1 MASTIVFIGPPGC
14 GKGTHAAKLSNDYDI
29 LPVSVGEYLRQ
40 EVKAKTELGVKI
52 AYIMSRGEL
61 VSDEIA
67 VEVVKGVC
75 YSNREKNI
83 LLDGFPR
90 TVKQA
95 VLLDEFLPDYNRQV
109 DIAVYFK
116 VSDKEVIRRISG
128 RRLDPLTGKIYH
140 IEFNPPPEGVHTIQ
154 RDDDRIEVIKKRL
167 ELFYNETAPVADYY
181 KKQKKIAEIDGEGAL
196 DEVYSRLLSAIK
208 QYIEKTA

>member
-1 MASTIVFIGPPGC
+1 MASTVVFIGPPGC
-14 GKGTHAAKLSNDYDI
+14 GKGTHAARLSKEYKI
-29 LPVSVGEYLRQ
+29 LPVSVGEYLRR

-52 AYIMSRGEL
+52 ADIISRGEL

-67 VEVVKGVC
+67 VEVVKGVF
-75 YSNREKNI
+75 YSNRDKNI

-90 TVKQA
+90 TVTQA
-95 VLLDEFLPDYNRQV
+95 VLLDEVLLGYKRQV

-128 RRLDPLTGKIYH
+128 RRMDPVTGKIYH
-140 IEFNPPPEGVHTIQ
+140 IEFNPPPEGVNTIQ

-167 ELFYNETAPVADYY
+167 ELFHKETAPVADYY
-181 KKQKKIAEIDGEGAL
+181 KKQKKIAEIDGEGKP

-208 QYIEKTA
+208 QYIE